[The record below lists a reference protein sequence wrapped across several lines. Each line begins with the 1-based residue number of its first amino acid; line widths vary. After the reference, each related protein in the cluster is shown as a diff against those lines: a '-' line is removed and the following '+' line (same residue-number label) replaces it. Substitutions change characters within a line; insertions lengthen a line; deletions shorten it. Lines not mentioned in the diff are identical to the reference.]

1 MRRRAVVARARARYG
16 WRRGWTR
23 GGGRQRGPDKKS
35 MPCNC
40 GTARGGIGRSKEGGE
55 RAARRETLLMRQRRR
70 HVRGTRKG
78 GRRGVLQRAGET
90 TVSRLALRSCPALR
104 RQRATDLTVGGL
116 AAAGRRSRGGAP
128 VGDEICRFAYLVLPI
143 VCAVANH
150 GRSRVF
156 RGDRDRP
163 HDRTIVQQHHRGA
176 RRKSRRISAPSAA
189 RTRTGRR
196 GGRARLSGPRPE
208 YVVGHKLAALPRLCT
223 RASRHVHHLL
233 FFCARTAFGS
243 GCRPIHHPSKGRV
256 QSVESPNLA
265 NSPRRHDRGLLD

>member
-35 MPCNC
+35 MPCNY

-116 AAAGRRSRGGAP
+116 AAARGCGHAGARLWAMKS
-128 VGDEICRFAYLVLPI
+128 VVLCISYYRLFALWPTTDAREYFEGI
-143 VCAVANH
+143 VI
-150 GRSRVF
+150 
-156 RGDRDRP
+156 DL
-163 HDRTIVQQHHRGA
+163 TIEQLYNRGA
-176 RRKSRRISAPSAA
+176 RRKSRRISAPSAS

-265 NSPRRHDRGLLD
+265 NSPRRHDRGSLD

>member
-1 MRRRAVVARARARYG
+1 MPRVAQTACYR
-16 WRRGWTR
+16 
-23 GGGRQRGPDKKS
+23 PD
-35 MPCNC
+35 
-40 GTARGGIGRSKEGGE
+40 
-55 RAARRETLLMRQRRR
+55 
-70 HVRGTRKG
+70 
-78 GRRGVLQRAGET
+78 GRR
-90 TVSRLALRSCPALR
+90 P
-104 RQRATDLTVGGL
+104 L

-265 NSPRRHDRGLLD
+265 NSPRRHDRGSLD